1 MIARIF
7 IAVSLIALSTAPAL
21 ASGRGIDKTDTP
33 SLIKEQGENPPVAE
47 GVPHS
52 YGSGSR
58 VKPSDRPV
66 LTKGQGAYANVFS
79 CMIWEKQ
86 GSMPAA
92 DYAEFIGT
100 GSELSQTLSDL
111 RSWKPASI
119 WGCD

>member
-66 LTKGQGAYANVFS
+66 LTKSGVTYDLYLQTDRGLSFYGTFDRNGA
-79 CMIWEKQ
+79 
-86 GSMPAA
+86 AA
-92 DYAEFIGT
+92 TADR
-100 GSELSQTLSDL
+100 L
-111 RSWKPASI
+111 RLNDETVVCRASN
-119 WGCD
+119 